1 MMYRFIIFISFF
13 VASCVTGTKTVNEA
27 HHEMLEQRALS
38 R

>member
-1 MMYRFIIFISFF
+1 MYKFIIFVLFF
-13 VASCVTGTKTVNEA
+13 IVGCVTGTKTVNEA